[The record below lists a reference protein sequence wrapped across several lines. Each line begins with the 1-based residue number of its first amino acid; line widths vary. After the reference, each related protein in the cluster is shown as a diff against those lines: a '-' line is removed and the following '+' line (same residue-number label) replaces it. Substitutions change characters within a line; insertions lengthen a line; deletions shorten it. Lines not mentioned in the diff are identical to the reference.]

1 MKTKVFFTLIMLL
14 IIGSLFAQ
22 HEKLMADIDAK
33 YKDAKTFEADIHQS
47 VSMGYIDMQ
56 VDSIGKIYLS
66 GGVFALEY
74 TSPTHQ
80 FIRYA
85 DGEVTLYMAE
95 ENVAM
100 ITRIPENA
108 KNDLFN
114 PADLLG
120 DNMDYQFLR
129 EEDGLV
135 VFRLSDPENPRAD
148 VQIYIDQRDSLLVK
162 LTSDLGSGEQ
172 TVIEL
177 KNQRFNQPLTKDPN
191 DFQIPENAVINR
203 Y

>member
-1 MKTKVFFTLIMLL
+1 MKTKVFFTLTMLL

-22 HEKLMADIDAK
+22 YEKLITDIDAK
-33 YKDAKTFEADIHQS
+33 YKAAQTFEADIHQS

-56 VDSIGKIYLS
+56 VDSVGKIYLS
-66 GGVFALEY
+66 DGVFALEY

-85 DGEVTLYMAE
+85 DGEVTLYMAD
-95 ENVAM
+95 ENMAM

-114 PADLLG
+114 PADLLA
-120 DNMDYQFLR
+120 DNMDYQFQR

-135 VFRLSDPENPRAD
+135 VFKIHDPENPRAN
-148 VQIYIDQRDSLLVK
+148 VQIYINQQESLLVK
-162 LTSDLGSGEQ
+162 LTSDLGSGEL

-177 KNQRFNQPLTKDPN
+177 KNQHFNQTLTKDPK